1 MMTLRQFSAEPSTI
15 TTTASWYIADLSK
28 AQGNQELIDQFN
40 QDEQLWRRLQ
50 WRKVKRRVRFPKLGA
65 LPHAILDLRDEMRER
80 RRPSDCVGR

>member
-15 TTTASWYIADLSK
+15 PTIASWYIADLSR

>member
-15 TTTASWYIADLSK
+15 PTIASWYIADLSR
-28 AQGNQELIDQFN
+28 AQGNQERIDQFN